1 MLAQFL
7 SLHWAYLLI
16 FFLGF
21 FIRGGSQMVYT
32 IFIDVNVFKHE
43 LNVTEEGTLLRNE
56 NVLSLF
62 YHI

>member
-1 MLAQFL
+1 
-7 SLHWAYLLI
+7 
-16 FFLGF
+16 
-21 FIRGGSQMVYT
+21 MVYT